1 MTRLSPRWITDCGSS
16 HDLFNHSVN
25 WKPVIAASH
34 GYVMELAV
42 EIVLECDL
50 VVAEEGTQFQITE
63 TSRGL
68 GAAKAV
74 AAQRRAQNRLQAGW
88 PPGRGVCGW
97 VGGRQAGAK

>member
-42 EIVLECDL
+42 GIVLECDL

-68 GAAKAV
+68 GAAKCYSSA
-74 AAQRRAQNRLQAGW
+74 RRSNFI
-88 PPGRGVCGW
+88 
-97 VGGRQAGAK
+97 